1 MLKIV
6 GRQGMQAVDAAAT
19 AQYGIPGLELMERA
33 GRSLAEQAHS
43 MLESTPQ
50 PKVAV
55 LAGRGKNGGDGL
67 VCARLLAG
75 SGMHVSVILPTKSRL
90 APETAA
96 NFKRLNPKKIKIIKL
111 NNDFSGKT
119 LQPFLDVDLVVDAL
133 LGIGV
138 AGSPREPVASVIRT
152 LNSMRV
158 KVLAV
163 DLPSG
168 LNADTGEPGRPTVRA
183 DFTLTFGLPKKGLF
197 QPQAM
202 AWVGAWAVD
211 SIGFPPELLYPQ
223 ADDTAYFNDPA
234 AAVILPQRAR
244 DAHKRTAGKVLIIG
258 GSAQY
263 HGALLLASRGA
274 IRAGAGYVTL
284 AYPKPLDLI
293 VRQHVLEEICCPL
306 PGDKNGDLAGAA
318 LKPLLSI
325 AREQDA
331 IVIGPG
337 LGRTS
342 KVFQLVRAFIREASG
357 PRSIVV
363 DADALHALAGVQRLR
378 RSRSLPA
385 LILTPH
391 EGEAGRLRGV
401 PPEKIRAERWAI
413 TRELARRYAATILLK
428 GPHTVVASP
437 EGRLRIIGAG
447 TPALATAGTGD
458 VLSGVA
464 AALSAQQ
471 LEPYD
476 AAALAVYLHGR
487 AGELAGMDPGGLGVR
502 AREVADAIPFVFR
515 QLRGSKGNAKYGMK

>member
-6 GRQGMQAVDAAAT
+6 GTREMQAVDAAAV
-19 AQYGIPGLELMERA
+19 AKYGMAGLELMERA
-33 GRSLAEQAHS
+33 GRGLAEQARI
-43 MLESTPQ
+43 MLEFNPR

-55 LAGRGKNGGDGL
+55 LVGGGKNGGDGL
-67 VCARLLAG
+67 VCARRLAG
-75 SGMHVSVILPTKSRL
+75 FGMDVSVILPTKSRM

-96 NFKRLNPKKIKIIKL
+96 NFKRLNSKKIKIIKL

-119 LQPFLDVDLVVDAL
+119 LQRFLDADLVVDAL
-133 LGIGV
+133 LGIGI
-138 AGSPREPVASVIRT
+138 AGSPREPAASVIRT

-158 KVLAV
+158 KVLAA

-168 LNADTGEPGRPTVRA
+168 LNADTGEAGQPTVRA

-197 QPQAM
+197 QPEAM

-211 SIGFPPELLYPQ
+211 SIGFPQELLHPQ
-223 ADDTAYFNDPA
+223 ADDAAYFNARDA
-234 AAVILPQRAR
+234 AAIMPQRPR

-263 HGALLLASRGA
+263 HGALLLAGQGA

-284 AYPKPLDLI
+284 AYPESLDMV
-293 VRQHVLEEICCPL
+293 VRQHVVEEICCPL
-306 PGDKNGDLAGAA
+306 PADKNGNLAGAA
-318 LKPLLSI
+318 IKHLLSM
-325 AREQDA
+325 ALEQDA

-342 KVFQLVRAFIREASG
+342 RVFHLVRAFIREASG
-357 PRSIVV
+357 TRSIVV
-363 DADALHALAGVQRLR
+363 DADALHALAGVQLSR
-378 RSRSLPA
+378 RSRRLPA

-401 PPEKIRAERWAI
+401 TPEKIRAERWA
-413 TRELARRYAATILLK
+413 TARELARWYAAIILLK
-428 GPHTVVASP
+428 GPHTVAANP

-458 VLSGVA
+458 VLSGAV
-464 AALSAQQ
+464 AALSAQR

-487 AGELAGMDPGGLGVR
+487 AGELAGPDPGGIGVR
-502 AREVADAIPFVFR
+502 AREVADAIPLVIR
-515 QLRGSKGNAKYGMK
+515 QLRGMPPPK